1 MERAANNWIANW
13 LKEHPDR
20 DEDSARSEWESL
32 SVEIR
37 SYLMIIGDK
46 VTEEIRAKL
55 LKTLDEYPASE
66 SLKESFRRQL
76 LN

>member
-1 MERAANNWIANW
+1 MERAETQWITNWRE
-13 LKEHPDR
+13 KHPDR

-32 SVEIR
+32 SIEIR

-46 VTEEIRAKL
+46 ITQEIRTKL
-55 LKTLDEYPASE
+55 MKTLDEYPASE
-66 SLKESFRRQL
+66 ALKEPFRRKI